1 MANKKKHHM
10 DHNKLELA
18 KHLANQSKRISSQYD
33 RFVQKIIHFI
43 HYASTGIDRVLFNA
57 KYAKV
62 VSLTTDKVEDGTVN
76 ATVNRKTYELD
87 SSTLDKS
94 RRFASGKS
102 NPFANTSTTDGK
114 TTNTNSGVTESHE
127 NTENNKE
134 NNKENKEPSTGVN
147 IFKNKSNGK

>member
-1 MANKKKHHM
+1 MKAIKEIFVGIVVLCIIIITTGLVLYNFVATQKNIPSIEKY
-10 DHNKLELA
+10 
-18 KHLANQSKRISSQYD
+18 SKD
-33 RFVQKIIHFI
+33 
-43 HYASTGIDRVLFNA
+43 
-57 KYAKV
+57 AKV

-102 NPFANTSTTDGK
+102 NPFANT
-114 TTNTNSGVTESHE
+114 NSGVTESRE

>member
-1 MANKKKHHM
+1 MKAIKEIFIAIVVLCIIIITTGLVLYNFVATQKNIPSIEKY
-10 DHNKLELA
+10 
-18 KHLANQSKRISSQYD
+18 SKD
-33 RFVQKIIHFI
+33 
-43 HYASTGIDRVLFNA
+43 
-57 KYAKV
+57 AKV

-114 TTNTNSGVTESHE
+114 TTNTNSGVTESRD
-127 NTENNKE
+127 NTENNNTKDFDFFE
-134 NNKENKEPSTGVN
+134 DFEDKK
-147 IFKNKSNGK
+147 

>member
-1 MANKKKHHM
+1 MKFMHFSLLACLLTFSLNAADEPSYIFEAKGEFAK
-10 DHNKLELA
+10 EL
-18 KHLANQSKRISSQYD
+18 KSLVEKYSKD
-33 RFVQKIIHFI
+33 
-43 HYASTGIDRVLFNA
+43 
-57 KYAKV
+57 AKV

-87 SSTLDKS
+87 TSTLDKS

-102 NPFANTSTTDGK
+102 NPFANTSITDGK
-114 TTNTNSGVTESHE
+114 TTNTNSGVTESRE
-127 NTENNKE
+127 NTENNNE

>member
-1 MANKKKHHM
+1 MKAIKEIFIAIVVLCIIIITTGLVLYNFVATQKNIPSIEKY
-10 DHNKLELA
+10 
-18 KHLANQSKRISSQYD
+18 SKD
-33 RFVQKIIHFI
+33 
-43 HYASTGIDRVLFNA
+43 
-57 KYAKV
+57 AKV

-102 NPFANTSTTDGK
+102 NPFANTSITDGK
-114 TTNTNSGVTESHE
+114 TTNTNSGVTESRE
-127 NTENNKE
+127 NTENNNENNKE

>member
-1 MANKKKHHM
+1 MKAIKEIFIAIVVLCIIIITTGLVLYNFVATQKNIPSIEKY
-10 DHNKLELA
+10 
-18 KHLANQSKRISSQYD
+18 SKD
-33 RFVQKIIHFI
+33 
-43 HYASTGIDRVLFNA
+43 
-57 KYAKV
+57 AKV

-87 SSTLDKS
+87 TSTLDKS

-102 NPFANTSTTDGK
+102 NPFANTSITDGK
-114 TTNTNSGVTESHE
+114 TTNTNSGVTESRE
-127 NTENNKE
+127 NTE

>member
-1 MANKKKHHM
+1 MKAIKEIFIAIVVLCIIIITTGLVLYNFVATQKNIPSIEKY
-10 DHNKLELA
+10 
-18 KHLANQSKRISSQYD
+18 SKD
-33 RFVQKIIHFI
+33 
-43 HYASTGIDRVLFNA
+43 
-57 KYAKV
+57 AKV

-114 TTNTNSGVTESHE
+114 TTNTNLGVTESRE
-127 NTENNKE
+127 NTE

>member
-1 MANKKKHHM
+1 MKAIKEIFIAIVVLCIIIITTGLVLYNFVATQKNIPSIEKY
-10 DHNKLELA
+10 
-18 KHLANQSKRISSQYD
+18 SKD
-33 RFVQKIIHFI
+33 
-43 HYASTGIDRVLFNA
+43 
-57 KYAKV
+57 AKV
-62 VSLTTDKVEDGTVN
+62 VSLTTDKVQDGTVN
-76 ATVNRKTYELD
+76 ATVNRKIYELD

-114 TTNTNSGVTESHE
+114 TTNTNSGLTESRE
-127 NTENNKE
+127 NTE

>member
-1 MANKKKHHM
+1 MKAIKEIFIAIVVLCIIIITTGLVLYNFVATQKNIPSIEKY
-10 DHNKLELA
+10 
-18 KHLANQSKRISSQYD
+18 SKD
-33 RFVQKIIHFI
+33 
-43 HYASTGIDRVLFNA
+43 
-57 KYAKV
+57 AKV

-87 SSTLDKS
+87 TSTLDKS

-102 NPFANTSTTDGK
+102 NPFANTSITDGK
-114 TTNTNSGVTESHE
+114 TTNTNSGVTESRE
-127 NTENNKE
+127 NTENNNENNKE

>member
-1 MANKKKHHM
+1 MKAIKEIFIAIVVLCIIIITTGLVLYNFVATQKNIPSIEKY
-10 DHNKLELA
+10 
-18 KHLANQSKRISSQYD
+18 SKD
-33 RFVQKIIHFI
+33 
-43 HYASTGIDRVLFNA
+43 
-57 KYAKV
+57 AKV

-87 SSTLDKS
+87 SSILDKS

-114 TTNTNSGVTESHE
+114 TTNTNSGVTESRE
-127 NTENNKE
+127 NTENNNE

>member
-1 MANKKKHHM
+1 MKAIKEIFIAIVVLCIIIITTGLVLYNFVATQKNIPSIEKY
-10 DHNKLELA
+10 
-18 KHLANQSKRISSQYD
+18 SKD
-33 RFVQKIIHFI
+33 
-43 HYASTGIDRVLFNA
+43 
-57 KYAKV
+57 AKV

-76 ATVNRKTYELD
+76 ATVNRKTYESD

-114 TTNTNSGVTESHE
+114 TTNTNSGVTESRE

>member
-1 MANKKKHHM
+1 MKAIKEIFIAIVVLCIIIITTGLVLYNFVATQKNIPSIEKY
-10 DHNKLELA
+10 
-18 KHLANQSKRISSQYD
+18 SKD
-33 RFVQKIIHFI
+33 
-43 HYASTGIDRVLFNA
+43 
-57 KYAKV
+57 AKV

-102 NPFANTSTTDGK
+102 NPFANTSITDGK
-114 TTNTNSGVTESHE
+114 TTNTNSGVTESRE
-127 NTENNKE
+127 NTENNNE

-147 IFKNKSNGK
+147 IFKNKSN

>member
-1 MANKKKHHM
+1 MKVIKEIFIAIVVLCIIIITTGLVLYNFVATQKNIPSIEKY
-10 DHNKLELA
+10 
-18 KHLANQSKRISSQYD
+18 SKD
-33 RFVQKIIHFI
+33 
-43 HYASTGIDRVLFNA
+43 
-57 KYAKV
+57 AKV

-114 TTNTNSGVTESHE
+114 TTNTNSGVTESRE
-127 NTENNKE
+127 NTE

>member
-1 MANKKKHHM
+1 MKAIKEIFIAIVVLCIIIITTGLVLYNFVATQKNIPSIEKY
-10 DHNKLELA
+10 
-18 KHLANQSKRISSQYD
+18 SKD
-33 RFVQKIIHFI
+33 
-43 HYASTGIDRVLFNA
+43 
-57 KYAKV
+57 AKV

-87 SSTLDKS
+87 SSTFDKS

-114 TTNTNSGVTESHE
+114 TTNTNSGVTESRE
-127 NTENNKE
+127 NTENNNE

>member
-1 MANKKKHHM
+1 MKAIKEIFIAIVVLCIIIITTGLVLYNFVATQKNIPSIEKY
-10 DHNKLELA
+10 
-18 KHLANQSKRISSQYD
+18 SKD
-33 RFVQKIIHFI
+33 
-43 HYASTGIDRVLFNA
+43 
-57 KYAKV
+57 AKV

-114 TTNTNSGVTESHE
+114 TTNTNSGLTESRE
-127 NTENNKE
+127 NTE

>member
-1 MANKKKHHM
+1 MKAIKEIFIAIVVLCIIIITTGLVLYNFVATQKNIPSIEKY
-10 DHNKLELA
+10 
-18 KHLANQSKRISSQYD
+18 SKD
-33 RFVQKIIHFI
+33 
-43 HYASTGIDRVLFNA
+43 
-57 KYAKV
+57 AKV

-102 NPFANTSTTDGK
+102 NPFANTSITDGK
-114 TTNTNSGVTESHE
+114 TTNTNSGVTESRE
-127 NTENNKE
+127 NTENNNENNKE
-134 NNKENKEPSTGVN
+134 NKENKEPSTGVN

>member
-1 MANKKKHHM
+1 MKAIKEIFIAIVVLCIIIITTGLVLYNFVATQKNIPSIEKY
-10 DHNKLELA
+10 
-18 KHLANQSKRISSQYD
+18 SKD
-33 RFVQKIIHFI
+33 
-43 HYASTGIDRVLFNA
+43 
-57 KYAKV
+57 AKV

-87 SSTLDKS
+87 KS

-102 NPFANTSTTDGK
+102 NPFANTSITDGK
-114 TTNTNSGVTESHE
+114 TTNTNSGVTESRE
-127 NTENNKE
+127 NTENNNE

>member
-1 MANKKKHHM
+1 MKAIKEIFIAIVVLCIIIITTGLVLYNFVATQKNIPSIEKY
-10 DHNKLELA
+10 
-18 KHLANQSKRISSQYD
+18 SKD
-33 RFVQKIIHFI
+33 
-43 HYASTGIDRVLFNA
+43 
-57 KYAKV
+57 AKV

-114 TTNTNSGVTESHE
+114 TTNTNSGVTESRD
-127 NTENNKE
+127 NTE

>member
-1 MANKKKHHM
+1 MYNYNYNWLVLYNFVATQKNIPSIEKY
-10 DHNKLELA
+10 
-18 KHLANQSKRISSQYD
+18 SKD
-33 RFVQKIIHFI
+33 
-43 HYASTGIDRVLFNA
+43 
-57 KYAKV
+57 AKV

-76 ATVNRKTYELD
+76 ATVNRKIYELD
-87 SSTLDKS
+87 SSQLDKT

-114 TTNTNSGVTESHE
+114 TTNTNSGVTESRE

>member
-18 KHLANQSKRISSQYD
+18 KHLANQSKRISGQYD

-76 ATVNRKTYELD
+76 ATVYIL
-87 SSTLDKS
+87 L
-94 RRFASGKS
+94 
-102 NPFANTSTTDGK
+102 
-114 TTNTNSGVTESHE
+114 
-127 NTENNKE
+127 
-134 NNKENKEPSTGVN
+134 
-147 IFKNKSNGK
+147 

>member
-1 MANKKKHHM
+1 MKAIKEIFIAIVVLCIIIITTGLVLYNFVATQKNIPSIEKY
-10 DHNKLELA
+10 
-18 KHLANQSKRISSQYD
+18 SKD
-33 RFVQKIIHFI
+33 
-43 HYASTGIDRVLFNA
+43 
-57 KYAKV
+57 AKV
-62 VSLTTDKVEDGTVN
+62 VSLTTDKVQDGTVN
-76 ATVNRKTYELD
+76 ATVNRKIYELD
-87 SSTLDKS
+87 SSQLDKT

-114 TTNTNSGVTESHE
+114 TTNTNSGVTESRE

>member
-62 VSLTTDKVEDGTVN
+62 VSLILAALLYVVVNYNDIKPGDVVEAYIT
-76 ATVNRKTYELD
+76 K
-87 SSTLDKS
+87 DKS
-94 RRFASGKS
+94 YRSKRCGICA
-102 NPFANTSTTDGK
+102 
-114 TTNTNSGVTESHE
+114 
-127 NTENNKE
+127 
-134 NNKENKEPSTGVN
+134 
-147 IFKNKSNGK
+147 I

>member
-1 MANKKKHHM
+1 MKAIKEIFIAIVVLCIIIITTGLVLYNFVATQKNIPSIEKY
-10 DHNKLELA
+10 
-18 KHLANQSKRISSQYD
+18 SKD
-33 RFVQKIIHFI
+33 
-43 HYASTGIDRVLFNA
+43 
-57 KYAKV
+57 AKV

-114 TTNTNSGVTESHE
+114 TTNTNSGVTESRE
-127 NTENNKE
+127 NTENS
-134 NNKENKEPSTGVN
+134 KENKEPSTGVN

>member
-1 MANKKKHHM
+1 MKAIKEIFIAIVVLCIIIITTGLVLYNFVATQKNIPSIEKY
-10 DHNKLELA
+10 
-18 KHLANQSKRISSQYD
+18 SKD
-33 RFVQKIIHFI
+33 
-43 HYASTGIDRVLFNA
+43 
-57 KYAKV
+57 AKV
-62 VSLTTDKVEDGTVN
+62 LSLTTDKVEDGTVN

-114 TTNTNSGVTESHE
+114 TTNTNSGVTESRE
-127 NTENNKE
+127 NTE

>member
-1 MANKKKHHM
+1 MKAIKEIFIAIVVLCIIIITTGLVLYNFVATQKNIPSIEKY
-10 DHNKLELA
+10 
-18 KHLANQSKRISSQYD
+18 SKD
-33 RFVQKIIHFI
+33 
-43 HYASTGIDRVLFNA
+43 
-57 KYAKV
+57 AKV

-114 TTNTNSGVTESHE
+114 TTNTNSGVTESRE
-127 NTENNKE
+127 NTE

-147 IFKNKSNGK
+147 ILKNKSNGK

>member
-1 MANKKKHHM
+1 MKAIKEIFIAIVVLCIIIITTGLVLYNFVATQKNIPSIEKY
-10 DHNKLELA
+10 
-18 KHLANQSKRISSQYD
+18 SKD
-33 RFVQKIIHFI
+33 
-43 HYASTGIDRVLFNA
+43 
-57 KYAKV
+57 AKV

-102 NPFANTSTTDGK
+102 NPFANTSITDGK
-114 TTNTNSGVTESHE
+114 TTNTNSGLTESRE
-127 NTENNKE
+127 NTE

>member
-1 MANKKKHHM
+1 MKAIKEIFIAIVVLCIIIITTGLVLYNFVATQKNIPSIEKY
-10 DHNKLELA
+10 
-18 KHLANQSKRISSQYD
+18 SKD
-33 RFVQKIIHFI
+33 
-43 HYASTGIDRVLFNA
+43 
-57 KYAKV
+57 AKV

-87 SSTLDKS
+87 SSILDKS

>member
-1 MANKKKHHM
+1 MKAIKEIFIAIVVLCIIIITTGLVLYN
-10 DHNKLELA
+10 
-18 KHLANQSKRISSQYD
+18 
-33 RFVQKIIHFI
+33 FVETQKNITSIEK
-43 HYASTGIDRVLFNA
+43 YSID
-57 KYAKV
+57 AKV

-114 TTNTNSGVTESHE
+114 TTNTNSGLTESRE
-127 NTENNKE
+127 NTE